1 MTVEERVCER
11 ERVIERVKKG
21 QGERG
26 KSERTIQFAFA
37 AVAKHASIDT
47 RYLESPSKLE
57 LESGFSCRLSCV
69 AHPVFLVALLLRVLL
84 RILRV
89 LLRYRRRRRRR
100 RCAYLF
106 MLRKVNN

>member
-1 MTVEERVCER
+1 MRKGER
-11 ERVIERVKKG
+11 EKE
-21 QGERG
+21 
-26 KSERTIQFAFA
+26 SERTIQFAFA

-57 LESGFSCRLSCV
+57 LEFGFSCRLSCV
-69 AHPVFLVALLLRVLL
+69 AHPVFLVVLLLRVLL

-89 LLRYRRRRRRR
+89 LLRYRRRR
-100 RCAYLF
+100 CAYLF